1 MSKFNKILDPNS
13 GLSYTLDDKKATDI
27 LQKYSDISGRTKRV
41 NDDFFKFRE
50 YEFLTMTNKIYPFLT
65 TIMNK
70 DKIAPYVNKYL
81 GKFSK
86 HNLNEVNMKRYKET
100 FLEFENHIDNLIS
113 NLNQKKMYTRT

>member
-1 MSKFNKILDPNS
+1 MYSPGSVFTNNGFKSKS
-13 GLSYTLDDKKATDI
+13 
-27 LQKYSDISGRTKRV
+27 
-41 NDDFFKFRE
+41 
-50 YEFLTMTNKIYPFLT
+50 LT

-70 DKIAPYVNKYL
+70 DKIAPYIDKYL

-113 NLNQKKMYTRT
+113 NSNQKKMYTRT

>member
-65 TIMNK
+65 KIMGK
-70 DKIAPYVNKYL
+70 DKAGAYVDNYL
-81 GKFSK
+81 GKFPK
-86 HNLNEVNMKRYKET
+86 HNLNEININRYKET

-113 NLNQKKMYTRT
+113 NSNQ